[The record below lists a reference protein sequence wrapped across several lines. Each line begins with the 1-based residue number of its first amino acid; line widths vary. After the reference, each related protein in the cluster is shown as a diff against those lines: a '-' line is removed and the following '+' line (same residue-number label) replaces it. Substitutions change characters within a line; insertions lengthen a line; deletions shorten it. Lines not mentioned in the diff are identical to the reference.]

1 MSNANIIL
9 GNLYYKIG
17 KQKTNFRIFNNYIKK
32 DGSKGFSKW
41 VYYLDSTDNNKS
53 EATHRTLLKNEIV
66 LDYDPFNNETLE
78 ELKIRV
84 KEVCNN
90 LTKHKIQFKCYST
103 GSRGYHIHIFR
114 KEMFLLNREK
124 RIEVRNEFINY
135 YKAEAQKNTENVPIA
150 LESVPHWK
158 SGKIKQEVCLIGY

>member
-1 MSNANIIL
+1 MNNANNIL
-9 GNLYYKIG
+9 GYVYYNIG
-17 KQKTNFRIFNNYIKK
+17 RQCTNFRICTNYIKK
-32 DGSKGFSKW
+32 DGFKGFSKW

-84 KEVCNN
+84 EEVYND
-90 LTKHKIQFKCYST
+90 LIKRKIYFNCFET
-103 GSRGYHIHIFR
+103 GSRGYHIHIFIND
-114 KEMFLLNREK
+114 MLFLEQIQRNEW
-124 RIEVRNEFINY
+124 RNEFINY

-150 LESVPHWK
+150 LENVPHWK
-158 SGKIKQEVCLIGY
+158 SGKIKKRCVF